1 MSLTTVAGNTIDLSQ
16 VSYISNVY
24 LDRSTPI
31 SSVCF
36 DIYLKNTLRVVNN
49 FYPTKDITGETETY
63 DELTSKVEKIKNTVV
78 EKWANYLRN

>member
-49 FYPTKDITGETETY
+49 FYPTKDITGKTETY
-63 DELTSKVEKIKNTVV
+63 DELTYKVEKIKNTVV